1 MSDNKK
7 PVFDLSSAV
16 SADGSVI
23 TLDDKG
29 RLTSVPTNWSKEA
42 RTLQRTN
49 FADKGHFY
57 EWKIV
62 LEEVKIA
69 RINERIAE
77 FRDSA
82 DEARKGPDPTRKA
95 VKKLARMAKH
105 AAELRAQLEA
115 EGVDLSELE
124 GFGG

>member
-77 FRDSA
+77 LRDSA